1 MPTGSEAFMKNRKE
15 FDQQLLETGMLHRR
29 MAVDEEDSLEYRSLR
44 QAAEKTEFLWDGIG
58 TEVWETKG
66 MGTLSFLPGG
76 ILRLETNAR
85 SDTWPEGSPADG
97 DYCAFGALEAA
108 LQTKGADWQAF
119 NRLHFQIRPD
129 CKGMHLSLIHIFP

>member
-85 SDTWPEGSPADG
+85 SDTWPEVPR
-97 DYCAFGALEAA
+97 
-108 LQTKGADWQAF
+108 QTAITVPSAHWKPRFRQKVLIG
-119 NRLHFQIRPD
+119 RLLTGF
-129 CKGMHLSLIHIFP
+129 IFKSVPIVKECTLP

>member
-76 ILRLETNAR
+76 ILRLETNALR
-85 SDTWPEGSPADG
+85 RFPAGRVAELPRWP
-97 DYCAFGALEAA
+97 
-108 LQTKGADWQAF
+108 
-119 NRLHFQIRPD
+119 
-129 CKGMHLSLIHIFP
+129 

>member
-108 LQTKGADWQAF
+108 LQTKDADWQAF
-119 NRLHFQIRPD
+119 NRDR
-129 CKGMHLSLIHIFP
+129 KSVV